1 MTRTVARRF
10 TPSDASS
17 AQLFTS
23 AASVSFNIVQ
33 NTMNVGTM
41 TNSPVQQG
49 GIQSAQNQAISYTL
63 QDIAELNRLV
73 TELAVT
79 VTIRPREFA
88 L

>member
-1 MTRTVARRF
+1 
-10 TPSDASS
+10 
-17 AQLFTS
+17 
-23 AASVSFNIVQ
+23 
-33 NTMNVGTM
+33 MNVGTM